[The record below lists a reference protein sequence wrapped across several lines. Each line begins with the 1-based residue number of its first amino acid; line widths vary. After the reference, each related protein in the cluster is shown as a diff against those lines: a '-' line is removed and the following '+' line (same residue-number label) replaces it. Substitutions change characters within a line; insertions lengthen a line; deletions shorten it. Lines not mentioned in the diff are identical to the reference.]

1 MKKNII
7 FGLATLST
15 LTLSAP
21 AMAGANDLL
30 TLGLGASYTYTNT
43 QGLSEGSGMQSS
55 APSLN
60 VRLKLLRVFGAE
72 LSYAPSAGSSQDGD
86 LVGDSTVQASGL
98 LFLLPTEYVGVY
110 GKAGIGSQS
119 FAEMGN
125 PGSAST
131 SYHAGGGFD
140 VHLGDNLAIG
150 AEMLVLIP
158 GAASIDA
165 ALSKHG
171 LRSTNENLGTGVQ
184 STDRSP
190 VELQMSDLITTDNYQ
205 ASLSLRYYF

>member
-7 FGLATLST
+7 FGLTALST
-15 LTLSAP
+15 LALSAP

-30 TLGLGASYTYTNT
+30 TLGVGASYTITNT
-43 QGLSEGSGMQSS
+43 QGLDDGSAMQSS
-55 APSLN
+55 TPSLN
-60 VRLKLLRVFGAE
+60 VRLKMLRVFGAE
-72 LSYAPSAGSSQDGD
+72 LSYAPSAASNQAAD
-86 LVGDSTVQASGL
+86 LVSDSTFQASGL
-98 LFLLPTEYVGVY
+98 LYVLPTEYVGVY

-119 FAEMGN
+119 LAEMGN
-125 PGSAST
+125 PNGASNN
-131 SYHAGGGFD
+131 YHAGGGFD
-140 VHLGDNLAIG
+140 VHLGQNLALG

-171 LRSTNENLGTGVQ
+171 LRSTNENLGSGVQ
-184 STDRSP
+184 TTDRSP

-205 ASLSLRYYF
+205 ASVSLRYYF